1 MIVRTWRGTATA
13 AKANDYYRHFTT
25 DVAPHLKDIEGHR
38 GAYLLRRAAGDH
50 VEFVALTL
58 WDSVESIKKFAGP
71 RPEVAIVEP
80 AGRAALSAFDDVA
93 THYEV
98 AYQSDGV

>member
-1 MIVRTWRGTATA
+1 MIARTWRGTATA

-25 DVAPHLKDIEGHR
+25 AVAPHLKNIDGHK
-38 GAYLLRRAAGDH
+38 GAFLLRRDVDGQ

-58 WDSVESIKKFAGP
+58 WDSIETIKKFAGP
-71 RPEVAIVEP
+71 KPEVAIVEP
-80 AGRAALSAFDDVA
+80 EARTALSAFDDFA

-98 AYQSDGV
+98 VHEGA